1 MKNLQMDNVYFNN
14 QLMKEIGERLRKERE
29 SRNLSI
35 KKLLDQLSGANNCGV
50 SFYISDSQY
59 RRYEQEHRVSV
70 QILAALSQLYG
81 ISLDYL
87 IFGTTE
93 ERHYKQFS
101 KADAEIISAFLTN
114 TAMDIRRIADLEE

>member
-1 MKNLQMDNVYFNN
+1 MENLQMDNVYFNN

-29 SRNLSI
+29 SRNLSVPN
-35 KKLLDQLSGANNCGV
+35 LLDQLSGTNNYGV
-50 SFYISDSQY
+50 YFYISKSQY
-59 RRYEQEHRVSV
+59 RRYERGDRVSV

-87 IFGTTE
+87 VFGTTE

>member
-35 KKLLDQLSGANNCGV
+35 KNLLDQLSGANNCGV

-93 ERHYKQFS
+93 EGHYKQFS

>member
-1 MKNLQMDNVYFNN
+1 MKNLQMDNAYFNN
-14 QLMKEIGERLRKERE
+14 RLMKEIGERLRKERE

-35 KKLLDQLSGANNCGV
+35 AKLLDQLSGTNNYEIY
-50 SFYISDSQY
+50 FDISDSQY
-59 RRYEQEHRVSV
+59 RRYEQGDRVSV

-87 IFGTTE
+87 VFGTTE
-93 ERHYKQFS
+93 ERHCKQFS

-114 TAMDIRRIADLEE
+114 TAMDIRRIADLKE